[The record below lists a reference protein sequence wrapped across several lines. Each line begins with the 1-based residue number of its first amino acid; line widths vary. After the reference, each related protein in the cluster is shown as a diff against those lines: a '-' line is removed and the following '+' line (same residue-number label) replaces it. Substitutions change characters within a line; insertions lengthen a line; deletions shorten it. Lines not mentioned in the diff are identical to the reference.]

1 MVQRLINKIAYKN
14 ADYLY
19 YEENHEEFIGS
30 WGNSG
35 WKGPEGSYSSYRI
48 RSGCTEHYPGAI
60 GNFSVHDSKVYRESW
75 VWDTEE
81 RQLKIV
87 KKYGWTVGGTGR
99 KSLRSF
105 QHTPH

>member
-19 YEENHEEFIGS
+19 YEENHEFIGS

-105 QHTPH
+105 QHTLH